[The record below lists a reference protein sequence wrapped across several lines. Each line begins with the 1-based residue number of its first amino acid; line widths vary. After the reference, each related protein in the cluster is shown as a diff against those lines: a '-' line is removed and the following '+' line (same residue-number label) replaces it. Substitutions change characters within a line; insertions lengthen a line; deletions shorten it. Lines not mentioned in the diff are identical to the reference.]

1 MPHALFTS
9 PLAQKPPSVQ
19 HPLAQFCGVQRW
31 LCGWGQPDNTVTRL
45 IIIHVFVDIVPPA
58 GVPSD
63 STCSKGV
70 TRQTSRRAHVH
81 DDARTEGCRSTC
93 PPRSPRSEMGLL
105 FPKVTSTMEG
115 PQGRTGLRT
124 HRRGSF
130 EPPTHRRFPGS
141 VSAQCFVTAFVS
153 VHRCGAALDSHQVP
167 LTDACA
173 LTSASRRRAI
183 TISC

>member
-31 LCGWGQPDNTVTRL
+31 LCGWGHPDNTVTRL
-45 IIIHVFVDIVPPA
+45 VIINHVFVDIVPPA

-63 STCSKGV
+63 STCSKGRDATDV
-70 TRQTSRRAHVH
+70 SKGTRARRRTNKKAAGRPVRRAPLGARWDCCSQGDLH
-81 DDARTEGCRSTC
+81 DG
-93 PPRSPRSEMGLL
+93 
-105 FPKVTSTMEG
+105 G
-115 PQGRTGLRT
+115 PWGRTGLRT

-173 LTSASRRRAI
+173 LTSASRSRAI
-183 TISC
+183 TM